1 MTLWYLMKNK
11 ILLSLLAIMCAGLVL
26 LLLSFPASATPNP
39 QVVYQTPTASAN
51 GRIIYVVS
59 AGESCLSISLKTGT
73 SIDQLRA
80 LNNLDA
86 DCTLMEGQELL
97 LGVVQEAPA
106 APAETPTPSG
116 PTPTPFNG
124 NGSICVFL
132 YNDVNGN
139 ALAEENEA
147 AIPGGE
153 VSVTDR
159 EGDISLVDTTIFGL
173 EPLCFQDIP
182 EGDYNISVA
191 APEGYNSTTLMNYSL
206 ALRAGESSTLDFG
219 AQISSMAVPVPVS
232 EGGRSPLLGILGG
245 ILVLVGAGLG
255 IYVWRSKS

>member
-1 MTLWYLMKNK
+1 MKNK
-11 ILLSLLAIMCAGLVL
+11 IFLSISGILWVGFVL
-26 LLLSFPASATPNP
+26 LLMSFPASAKPNP
-39 QVVYQTPTASAN
+39 QVLYQTPTASAN
-51 GRIIYVVS
+51 GRILYIVS
-59 AGESCLSISLKTGT
+59 PGENCLSISLKTGT

-97 LGVVQEAPA
+97 LAVVEEAPA
-106 APAETPTPSG
+106 APAVTPTPSG

-139 ALAEENEA
+139 AMAEENEA

-173 EPLCFQDIP
+173 DPLCFPDIP
-182 EGDYNISVA
+182 EGEYNISVA
-191 APEGYNSTTLMNYSL
+191 APEGYNSTTLMNYAL
-206 ALRAGESSTLDFG
+206 TLRAGESSILDFG
-219 AQISSMAVPVPVS
+219 AQISSMAIPAPVS
-232 EGGRSPLLGILGG
+232 EGGRSPLLGIVGG